1 VNKKTIGV
9 IFVGLGI
16 IVFVLNQMRAE
27 EEMFKQLMPLAFIG
41 LGSFRI
47 YQGVQE
53 SK

>member
-1 VNKKTIGV
+1 MNKKVIGA
-9 IFVGLGI
+9 IFIGLGI
-16 IVFVLNQMRAE
+16 IVFGLNQMRAE
-27 EEMFKQLMPLAFIG
+27 EELYKQLMPLAFIG